1 MDDAIEGSDPTPGVV
16 RVWQGKH
23 IALMKMD
30 FGVESLGFG
39 DHARREVDS
48 QRIHALTI
56 QIPRDLPRATAHV
69 ADGPQTSHLARK
81 TIQAIAVE
89 GLVVHLV
96 LEFFRV
102 FRCDLIIAGLSIF
115 NLFFHYRFLSPR
127 ATTPA

>member
-48 QRIHALTI
+48 QGIHALTM
-56 QIPRDLPRATAHV
+56 QITRDLTRATAHV
-69 ADGPQTSHLARK
+69 ADGTQTSHLTRK

-89 GLVVHLV
+89 WFAIHFIF
-96 LEFFRV
+96 EFFGV
-102 FRCDLIIAGLSIF
+102 FRRNLIIAGLSIF

-127 ATTPA
+127 NSTSD